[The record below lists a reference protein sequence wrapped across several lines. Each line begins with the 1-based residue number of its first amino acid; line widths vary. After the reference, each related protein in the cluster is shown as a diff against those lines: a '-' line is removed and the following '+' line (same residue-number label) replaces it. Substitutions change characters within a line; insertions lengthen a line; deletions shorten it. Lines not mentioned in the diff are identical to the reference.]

1 MAIREHQLGEGTI
14 KYRGE
19 SRDYY
24 LGKAGVW
31 RRARW
36 FIAGA
41 LAVVGLMFLVASF
54 AQVTT
59 ATATAVVTL
68 EDQTVSEVTL
78 KTADG
83 SVGTVR
89 GLDSLLPR
97 LGDTATVMVLPGGR
111 VVLGDRTG
119 EGRILGIAFLLVAVG
134 MCLWAVR
141 QDRVRG
147 TGPRIT
153 GPVDY
158 RIGDGDHTR

>member
-14 KYRGE
+14 KFRGE
-19 SRDYY
+19 PMDYY

-41 LAVVGLMFLVASF
+41 LAVVGLMFLVGSF

-59 ATATAVVTL
+59 ATATSMRTVD
-68 EDQTVSEVTL
+68 DQVAEVTL
-78 KTADG
+78 KTASGDL
-83 SVGTVR
+83 GTVR

-97 LGDTATVMVLPGGR
+97 VGDSATVMVLPGGR

-119 EGRILGIAFLLVAVG
+119 EGRVLAIAFLLVALG
-134 MCLWAVR
+134 MVLWAVR

-158 RIGDGDHTR
+158 RIGDGDHAR

>member
-1 MAIREHQLGEGTI
+1 MATREHQLGEGTI

-41 LAVVGLMFLVASF
+41 LAVLGAMFLVASF
-54 AQVTT
+54 ATVTT
-59 ATATAVVTL
+59 ATVTSVVAL
-68 EDQTVSEVTL
+68 DDRGTVSAALE
-78 KTADG
+78 TADG
-83 SVGTVR
+83 STGSVQ

-97 LGDTATVMVLPGGR
+97 LGDSTTVMVLPGGR

-119 EGRILGIAFLLVAVG
+119 EGRVLGLAFLLVALG
-134 MCLWAVR
+134 MAVWAVR

-158 RIGDGDHTR
+158 RVGDGDQSR

>member
-1 MAIREHQLGEGTI
+1 MAVREHQLGEGTI

-41 LAVVGLMFLVASF
+41 LAILGLMFLGASF

-59 ATATAVVTL
+59 ATVTSAVALDDRGTVQLSL
-68 EDQTVSEVTL
+68 E
-78 KTADG
+78 TADG
-83 SVGTVR
+83 STGSVQ
-89 GLDSLLPR
+89 GLDSLLPQV
-97 LGDTATVMVLPGGR
+97 GDTATVMVLPGGR
-111 VVLGDRTG
+111 VVLGDRVA
-119 EGRILGIAFLLVAVG
+119 EGRAVGLAFLLIALG
-134 MCLWAVR
+134 MCVWAVR

-147 TGPRIT
+147 TGQRIT

-158 RIGDGDHTR
+158 RIGDGDQAR